1 MFGTYHKYQEL
12 LYKSQTIKNQTLNRT
27 LAAILAGCTEAILT
41 PFERVQMLLQHKAY
55 DHTFNNT
62 IHAFIELK
70 KYGLKEYYRGLTP
83 ILLRNGP
90 SNVVYFSSRDLVKN
104 KYPQSAF
111 WYINLLQDF
120 VSGALIGATT
130 STIFYPLNAVRT
142 RMQIS
147 PIEHRRPLNII
158 EAFKILYIERDRKFR
173 NFYYGV
179 HINFTRSL
187 LSWGII
193 TCVFECFMKHLKH
206 QED

>member
-1 MFGTYHKYQEL
+1 MFGTYHKYQDL
-12 LYKSQTIKNQTLNRT
+12 IAKRTTISNRNLNKTLS
-27 LAAILAGCTEAILT
+27 AILAGCTEAILT

-62 IHAFIELK
+62 MHAFMELK

-90 SNVVYFSSRDLVKN
+90 SNVVYFSSRDLVKSHF
-104 KYPQSAF
+104 PLSEF

-120 VSGALIGATT
+120 ISGALIGAMT

-142 RMQIS
+142 KMQIS
-147 PIEHRRPLNII
+147 PIERRPLNII
-158 EAFKILYIERDRKFR
+158 EAFKVLYVERDRRFK

-179 HINFTRSL
+179 HINFSRSL

-193 TCVFECFMKHLKH
+193 TCVFEFTMRCLND
-206 QED
+206 E